1 MIDLKLSFPS
11 DYFIEEERCGHPVTT
26 KAKEI
31 WAVEL
36 DLYAEFQRV
45 CEKNNIQ
52 YFACGGTMLGAV
64 RHGGFIPWDDDMD
77 LMMFRDQYDKLC
89 SIASTEFKHPYFF
102 QTEYSDPGSLR
113 QHAQLRNS
121 LTTGI
126 LNKEKDKKYRF
137 NQGIFIDIFPID
149 AVIDDTEK
157 QNAQKK
163 EAFRYLTIS
172 KKMANLSVRY
182 IESQNPVKRI
192 VKSFVH
198 FVFGNYCKSHYQDYF
213 KKYEATISMYNS
225 SHSSSKYIVTP
236 LVKYNPRWYRL
247 REDFKEIIYL
257 DFEFL
262 KMPVPKNYDNNLRR
276 LYGDYH
282 QFVKGGSMHGGVFFD
297 TDKSYIEYIER

>member
-1 MIDLKLSFPS
+1 MIELKNKPPKVF
-11 DYFIEEERCGHPVTT
+11 FAEEDRCGHFVTA
-26 KAKEI
+26 KIKEI

-45 CEKNNIQ
+45 CEKYNIQ

-64 RHGGFIPWDDDMD
+64 RHRGFIPWDDDMD

-89 SIASTEFKHPYFF
+89 SIAPKEFKHPYFF
-102 QTEYSDPGSLR
+102 QTEYTDPGSLR

-126 LNKEKDKKYRF
+126 LNNEIEKRYKF

-149 AVIDDTEK
+149 AVIDDPEK
-157 QNAQKK
+157 LNDQKK

-182 IESQNPVKRI
+182 SEPKNLLKRI
-192 VKSFVH
+192 IKRVVH
-198 FVFGNYCKSHYQDYF
+198 FLLNKYCCNHYQYYY
-213 KKYEATISMYNS
+213 KKYEETISKYNRDS
-225 SHSSSKYIVTP
+225 DSIYIVTP
-236 LVKYNPRWYRL
+236 LVEYQPRWYRL
-247 REDFKEIIYL
+247 REDFDDIVYL
-257 DFEFL
+257 DFEYL
-262 KMPVPKNYDNNLRR
+262 RMPVPKNYDNNLRR

-282 QFVKGGSMHGGVFFD
+282 EFVRGGNMHGGVFFD
-297 TDKSYIEYIER
+297 TDKPYSDYIS